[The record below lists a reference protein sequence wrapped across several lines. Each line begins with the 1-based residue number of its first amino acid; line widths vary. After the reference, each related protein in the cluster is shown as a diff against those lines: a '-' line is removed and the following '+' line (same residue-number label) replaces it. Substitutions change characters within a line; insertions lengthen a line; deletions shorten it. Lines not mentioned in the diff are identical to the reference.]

1 MENAEKY
8 EELII
13 SLPSDQYLEHLG
25 EFISSVS
32 SLHQGRLFSESS
44 WSKAAKTYYFHTFLC
59 LARDPFAEFYM
70 GSFNWSSIKSQVYSQ
85 KLMDIPK
92 VPNML

>member
-25 EFISSVS
+25 EFISSVY

-44 WSKAAKTYYFHTFLC
+44 WSKAAKTYYFHTISYAWQEIHLQIFTW
-59 LARDPFAEFYM
+59 AAST
-70 GSFNWSSIKSQVYSQ
+70 GAV
-85 KLMDIPK
+85 
-92 VPNML
+92 